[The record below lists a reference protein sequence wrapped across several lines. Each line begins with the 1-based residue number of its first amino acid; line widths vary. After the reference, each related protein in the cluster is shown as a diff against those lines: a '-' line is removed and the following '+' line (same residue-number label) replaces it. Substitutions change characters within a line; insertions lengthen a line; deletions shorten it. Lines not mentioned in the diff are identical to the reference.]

1 MSTRTLPY
9 PLLKWAGG
17 KGRVMSH
24 IITRLPEK
32 INTYYEPFLGG
43 GAIFFELARQ
53 GRFKKAVIGDLN
65 VELMN
70 TYQMVQTRTEDLIAE
85 LKNGKYEY
93 NKTNYLKIRALDPKD
108 LFALERAARFV
119 YLNRTC
125 FNGLYRVNGQGKFN
139 VPFGRYKNPVIC
151 DEANIRAVSETISH
165 VELKADDFEKIVAG
179 AQPGD
184 VVYFDPPYLPLSDTA
199 KFTAYNTGGFLL
211 SDHQRLAALFRR
223 LSDAGVCCILSN
235 SYAPI
240 TLDLYKDFEIME
252 LMGPRNVGG
261 PAEYRKPVKEI
272 IVFGGAG
279 VG

>member
-24 IITRLPEK
+24 IIARIPEK

-53 GRFKKAVIGDLN
+53 KRFQKAVIGDLN
-65 VELMN
+65 IELMN
-70 TYQMVQTRTEDLIAE
+70 TYQMVQTRTDDLIVE
-85 LKNGKYEY
+85 LKNGKYDY
-93 NKTNYLKIRALDPKD
+93 NKPNYLRVRALNPGD
-108 LFALERAARFV
+108 LTPIERAARFV
-119 YLNRTC
+119 FLNRTC
-125 FNGLYRVNGQGKFN
+125 FNGLYRVNGEGRFN
-139 VPFGRYKNPVIC
+139 VPFGKYKNPLIC
-151 DEANIRAVSETISH
+151 DEANIRAIAETIRD
-165 VELKADDFEKIVAG
+165 VDLRIDDFEKIVAG
-179 AQPGD
+179 AKPGD
-184 VVYFDPPYLPLSDTA
+184 VVYLDPPYLPLSDTA

-211 SDHQRLAALFRR
+211 EVHRR
-223 LSDAGVCCILSN
+223 LSLLFHQLSQAGVCCILSN
-235 SYAPI
+235 SYTPI
-240 TLDLYKDFEIME
+240 TLDLYKGHEIME

-272 IVFGGAG
+272 IVFGGA